1 MTINF
6 ENFKGFKVW
15 KFFVFSIAIVFMLFS
30 CNESNQHMVPN
41 VVVDEIIYLNLPS
54 SAPLQS
60 PGGWIYHP
68 GGFRGLLIY
77 RAFFNGNADDFRAFD
92 RTCPNHVNQICGVV
106 HVLPDNVLTYCKC
119 DSARYVL
126 FDGTPAQGNQS
137 QPLRQY
143 RVQFF
148 GNSIRVFN

>member
-1 MTINF
+1 MLVNF
-6 ENFKGFKVW
+6 GNLEGPKQRKVH
-15 KFFVFSIAIVFMLFS
+15 VLLMASIIMFIS
-30 CNESNQHMVPN
+30 CKESDQHMVPN
-41 VVVDEIIYLNLPS
+41 VVVDELIYLNLPS

-68 GGFRGLLIY
+68 GGFKGLLIY

-92 RTCPNHVNQICGVV
+92 RTCPNHVNQTCGRVGV
-106 HVLPDNVLTYCKC
+106 NSDNVTVSCEC

-126 FDGTPAQGNQS
+126 FDGTPAAGNRS